1 MKPRTLFTWYK
12 DVISDY
18 HKDRQEGNFASH
30 KVVEINN
37 TIGEVVKEK
46 VVHILNPYHIGHSM
60 CIDEKMINGHYCTI
74 LSNQETGKIAMLIDS
89 IKPTLVKQAVE
100 QLGLETLKKVDY
112 VNADMSHVMKGIC
125 NKTMPQAQIVIDK
138 FHVIKHIYDTL
149 QSIRLD
155 MKKKVKESTEINRNN
170 PNNWTDIE

>member
-30 KVVEINN
+30 KVVEIND
-37 TIGEVVKEK
+37 TTGEVVKEK

-89 IKPTLVKQAVE
+89 IKPTLVK
-100 QLGLETLKKVDY
+100 
-112 VNADMSHVMKGIC
+112 
-125 NKTMPQAQIVIDK
+125 
-138 FHVIKHIYDTL
+138 
-149 QSIRLD
+149 
-155 MKKKVKESTEINRNN
+155 
-170 PNNWTDIE
+170 

>member
-30 KVVEINN
+30 KVVEIND
-37 TIGEVVKEK
+37 TTGEVVKEK

-74 LSNQETGKIAMLIDS
+74 LSNQETGKITMLIDS
-89 IKPTLVKQAVE
+89 ASLIFSLFLSFVSRQKKEKDIK
-100 QLGLETLKKVDY
+100 
-112 VNADMSHVMKGIC
+112 
-125 NKTMPQAQIVIDK
+125 NKLLT
-138 FHVIKHIYDTL
+138 YT
-149 QSIRLD
+149 
-155 MKKKVKESTEINRNN
+155 
-170 PNNWTDIE
+170 